1 MPCESFAV
9 YFLDD
14 PFGFPLCERKKFKL
28 HIQLRGQCLYC
39 CYVVAVRASGLI
51 PLLCFVVSLTV
62 LSEVPVCVRNFP
74 IASNTRD
81 FPDNL
86 HVKTTNRLESLKGA
100 AYLHFH
106 IFYEHSALASFERY
120 TNHLYIKLN
129 CKKYCI
135 TLEIEK
141 WQLFNPESIL
151 PPIHPGPL
159 LRNHSSSGKNAQFT
173 LLDRG
178 PI

>member
-1 MPCESFAV
+1 MPYESFAV

-120 TNHLYIKLN
+120 TNHVYIKLN
-129 CKKYCI
+129 CKNTVSHWELKNGNCLIQKAYCPPYIQVPYCAI
-135 TLEIEK
+135 T
-141 WQLFNPESIL
+141 
-151 PPIHPGPL
+151 HL
-159 LRNHSSSGKNAQFT
+159 LAKMPN
-173 LLDRG
+173 LLY
-178 PI
+178 

>member
-1 MPCESFAV
+1 MRAIAGQSFFLPGPSDAFHS
-9 YFLDD
+9 YFN
-14 PFGFPLCERKKFKL
+14 GNEEYERRFYS
-28 HIQLRGQCLYC
+28 I
-39 CYVVAVRASGLI
+39 CYDSFLWSAGYWQQFEEIDRKWCKQQHKRQHQARK
-51 PLLCFVVSLTV
+51 P
-62 LSEVPVCVRNFP
+62 SENCP
-74 IASNTRD
+74 I
-81 FPDNL
+81 
-86 HVKTTNRLESLKGA
+86 KGA

-106 IFYEHSALASFERY
+106 IFYERSALASFERY
-120 TNHLYIKLN
+120 INHLYIKLN

-173 LLDRG
+173 LLDKG